1 MKDFIKDVS
10 MRLIIEGGPRV
21 SDGDAA
27 CPAQSGQ
34 QIKQTCK
41 RWLKILEIYTMGG
54 WSSGPLCYLL
64 SKPNVHQ
71 SAVKILQ
78 RFVPISGGVIQVKC
92 LKNV

>member
-41 RWLKILEIYTMGG
+41 RWLKILDIYTMGG
-54 WSSGPLCYLL
+54 PQELCIFGGGAGGALAPPLE
-64 SKPNVHQ
+64 K
-71 SAVKILQ
+71 
-78 RFVPISGGVIQVKC
+78 FISLAGQKRDFGRT
-92 LKNV
+92 

>member
-41 RWLKILEIYTMGG
+41 RWLKILDIYTMGG
-54 WSSGPLCYLL
+54 PQELYCVLCCLNQT
-64 SKPNVHQ
+64 SVISEDFTEMFPN
-71 SAVKILQ
+71 I
-78 RFVPISGGVIQVKC
+78 RGR
-92 LKNV
+92 

>member
-41 RWLKILEIYTMGG
+41 RWLKILDIYTMGG
-54 WSSGPLCYLL
+54 PQELYCVLCCLNQTSVISEDVTEICPQYQGEIVN
-64 SKPNVHQ
+64 SNV
-71 SAVKILQ
+71 
-78 RFVPISGGVIQVKC
+78 
-92 LKNV
+92 